1 MTHIYNGLTAL
12 QVAENRNYFGA
23 NTLSHVPLEDS
34 TTENFQQIMSSWFV
48 RGVLIVVAVMIFAIP
63 LFDLFTGDVPYELWI
78 AFIACIVLAISVAGV
93 VLLIAAIRLLIQRPK
108 EQQSNI
114 MNNIRDNALVRVVRD
129 GKSIQVPRKD
139 IVVGDIIVL
148 GVGDE
153 VPADAVLLEAMDL
166 VVSEYILNGKFECA
180 KTSQRIECDLG
191 EVFQPNYVLCGSIVL
206 QGEAVAQVFAVGN
219 HAANM
224 KSDYKLT

>member
-1 MTHIYNGLTAL
+1 
-12 QVAENRNYFGA
+12 
-23 NTLSHVPLEDS
+23 
-34 TTENFQQIMSSWFV
+34 
-48 RGVLIVVAVMIFAIP
+48 
-63 LFDLFTGDVPYELWI
+63 
-78 AFIACIVLAISVAGV
+78 
-93 VLLIAAIRLLIQRPK
+93 
-108 EQQSNI
+108 

-180 KTSQRIECDLG
+180 KTTQRIECDLG
-191 EVFQPNYVLCGSIVL
+191 EVFQPNYLLCGSIVL

-219 HAANM
+219 HAANT